1 MQILILFPLSDRDLI
16 FPIIAQ
22 PVKEQPTA
30 KNNVHPDQKQM
41 KYEYRKLPKNEMI
54 SWSPVAI
61 QWRVKNAVERFIVS
75 ITVSAT
81 WG

>member
-1 MQILILFPLSDRDLI
+1 MKILILFPLSDRDLI
-16 FPIIAQ
+16 FPVIAP

-30 KNNVHPDQKQM
+30 KNNGHLDQEQM
-41 KYEYRKLPKNEMI
+41 KYEYRKLPKNETI

-61 QWRVKNAVERFIVS
+61 QWRVKNAVEGFIVN
-75 ITVSAT
+75 IMVSAI